1 MSIVLLIFLNGCN
14 LKRESIGADN
24 EIFVF
29 TSKENRSDILRLME
43 TIFNDTLFTPEPE
56 PFYKIKFSS
65 PNVFKNLNRQSNLV
79 VASIGNNLLNP
90 DTKLVRSLLGAERFQ
105 ETISGNKH
113 FIFSEDQF
121 AQNQLFMILS
131 GVSVDDIIQNIHGKE
146 LWIKDQFDKK
156 FNRRQKKFLFQDLRR
171 EEIEEKLLKKYD
183 WTINIPWGWEIIQ
196 EHQDSNW
203 VWLGKEM
210 PYQWISIL
218 WQDDLITSDS
228 LNVYQFELNF
238 PQKYYGNIQYNEYK
252 YSIQQSEFQ
261 DWQGW
266 KISGIWESLEE
277 AQGGPFLS
285 YIFYDGVTN
294 RTYHINYLIFYPG
307 NNKSIYMRQLDLIA
321 HSFRIKDVK
330 E

>member
-79 VASIGNNLLNP
+79 VASIGNNLLKQ

-131 GVSVDDIIQNIHGKE
+131 GVSVDDIIQNIRGKE
-146 LWIKDQFDKK
+146 LWIKNQFDEI
-156 FNRRQKKFLFQDLRR
+156 FNRIQKKFLFQDLRR
-171 EEIEEKLLKKYD
+171 KKIEEKFLNKYD

-203 VWLGKEM
+203 GWLGKEM

-228 LNVYQFELNF
+228 LNAYQFELNF

-285 YIFYDGVTN
+285 YIFYDGLTN

>member
-1 MSIVLLIFLNGCN
+1 MIFLNGCN

-56 PFYKIKFSS
+56 PFYNIKFSS

-105 ETISGNKH
+105 ETISGNEH

-131 GVSVDDIIQNIHGKE
+131 AVSVDDIIQNIRGKE
-146 LWIKDQFDKK
+146 LWIKNQFDEK

-171 EEIEEKLLKKYD
+171 EEIEEKFLNKYD

-218 WQDDLITSDS
+218 WKDDLITSDS
-228 LNVYQFELNF
+228 LNAYQFELNF

-266 KISGIWESLEE
+266 KITGIWESMEE

>member
-105 ETISGNKH
+105 ETISGNEH

-131 GVSVDDIIQNIHGKE
+131 GVSVDDIIQNIRGKE

-171 EEIEEKLLKKYD
+171 KEIEEKFLNKYD

-228 LNVYQFELNF
+228 LNAYQFELNF

-266 KISGIWESLEE
+266 KITGIWESMEE

>member
-56 PFYKIKFSS
+56 PFYNIKFSS

-79 VASIGNNLLNP
+79 IASIGNNLLKE

-105 ETISGNKH
+105 ETISGNEH

-131 GVSVDDIIQNIHGKE
+131 GISVDDIIQNIYGKE
-146 LWIKDQFDKK
+146 LWIKDQFDEK

-218 WQDDLITSDS
+218 WQEDPIIPDS
-228 LNVYQFELNF
+228 LNAFHFELKF

-252 YSIQQSEFQ
+252 YSIQKSEFQ
-261 DWQGW
+261 NWQGW
-266 KISGIWESLEE
+266 KITGIWESMEE

-307 NNKSIYMRQLDLIA
+307 NNKSIYMRQLNLIA
-321 HSFRIKDVK
+321 HSFRTRDVK